1 MSTSKLDRSGVFQAL
16 HVHGAQTRLTLSPES
31 VKIRPNGVEFRAD
44 KAIAQWTEMTIDLL
58 SAEGEKVHC
67 NGVVVECNG
76 NRHTGYHVSIL
87 FMNLT
92 KKAQDR
98 LDWWALSNVAR
109 P

>member
-1 MSTSKLDRSGVFQAL
+1 MSTSKLDRSGIFQAV

-44 KAIAQWTEMTIDLL
+44 KSIAQWTEMTIDLL

-67 NGVVVECNG
+67 TGVVVECNG

-98 LDWWALSNVAR
+98 LDWWALSNVSRA
-109 P
+109 